1 MLLRLKN
8 QLDNARKLSSKIKNI
23 FAGGEAELQQEIDS
37 FRTKKLQKQDELEN
51 NEVQLKKAE
60 YDQSQS
66 AKRVA
71 ECDRKLHLMMQDR
84 QREQDLYSEK
94 ADYISKLCEDL
105 KITVD
110 FDIKNNNDR
119 AAGLVV
125 NIRTAMTK
133 ENDRIQE
140 IKTNND
146 KEDAEQEKE
155 IREYRE
161 KGVKIESEIDSVIKQ
176 LKESESM
183 QGEQSQQLK
192 LIQQSG
198 KKLLDVRSKITE
210 IKEMCKQ
217 RQKDFNSQGMREE
230 IEQHRKEKTVVSDK
244 LEEVDCQI
252 GYSNTMASTL
262 ANFNT
267 KKKHLEKQEAE
278 VKRLKNKHFDNFQR
292 FFPNE
297 TVESNFKRKIDA
309 INQKFNLDSNR
320 LDAKIRL
327 KENHMSNFRSQI
339 QSKKQDLKNLENELR
354 QLEEEIDRVCE
365 QTRFED
371 VLAATRENVDK
382 WQMEHSSYK
391 SSEVFYKK

>member
-1 MLLRLKN
+1 M
-8 QLDNARKLSSKIKNI
+8 
-23 FAGGEAELQQEIDS
+23 
-37 FRTKKLQKQDELEN
+37 
-51 NEVQLKKAE
+51 QLKTAE
-60 YDQSQS
+60 HDQSQS

-71 ECDRKLHLMMQDR
+71 ECDRKLHLMIQDR
-84 QREQDLYSEK
+84 QREQDLYGEK

-105 KITVD
+105 KIAVD

-119 AAGLVV
+119 AASLVV
-125 NIRTAMTK
+125 NIRTAMAK
-133 ENDRIQE
+133 ENDCIQE
-140 IKTNND
+140 IKANND
-146 KEDAEQEKE
+146 KEDAVQEKE

-161 KGVKIESEIDSVIKQ
+161 QGVKIKSEIDSVTKQ

-183 QGEQSQQLK
+183 QGEQSQQLR
-192 LIQQSG
+192 LIQQSSN
-198 KKLLDVRSKITE
+198 KLFEVRRNIST
-210 IKEMCKQ
+210 IKEVCEQ
-217 RQKDFNSQGMREE
+217 RQEDFNSQGMREE
-230 IEQHRKEKTVVSDK
+230 IEQHRKEKSEMSDK

-252 GYSNTMASTL
+252 GYLNTMASTL

-267 KKKHLEKQEAE
+267 KKTHLEKQEAE
-278 VKRLKNKHFDNFQR
+278 VKRLKNKHFDHFQR

-297 TVESNFKRKIDA
+297 TVELNFKRKIDA
-309 INQKFNLDSNR
+309 INQKYNLESNR

-365 QTRFED
+365 QTPFDD